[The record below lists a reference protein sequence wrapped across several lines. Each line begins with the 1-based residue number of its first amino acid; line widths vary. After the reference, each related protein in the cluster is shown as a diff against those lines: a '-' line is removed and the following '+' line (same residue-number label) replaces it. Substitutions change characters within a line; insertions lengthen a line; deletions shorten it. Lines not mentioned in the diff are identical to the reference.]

1 MTDHDIR
8 DYIESCEEPIILKD
22 VMSKLTSKDPTISWK
37 RVTKLM
43 REMGFENKVCK
54 NALNDKGKG
63 SVWTRVNAVATDDE
77 VDEVDDDE
85 VDDDEVDD
93 DEDDND
99 EDDDDEDD
107 DDEDDDDEDDDD
119 EDDDDD
125 DDDDEEVEEVEDDE
139 DCDEDDEDS
148 VSDAEKTE
156 GTKDTKA
163 RTRSTAEALRDVSAK
178 NDEDSDLL
186 QRLFIGL
193 TRSRSLKEELMKR
206 QQEMLLELARRI
218 LGLYG
223 SEKERKTYG
232 DF

>member
-1 MTDHDIR
+1 MTDNDIR
-8 DYIESCEEPIILKD
+8 NYIESCEEPIILKD
-22 VMSKLTSKDPTISWK
+22 VMSELTSKDPTISWK

-63 SVWTRVNAVATDDE
+63 SIWMRVNAVATDDE
-77 VDEVDDDE
+77 DEVEEDE
-85 VDDDEVDD
+85 VE
-93 DEDDND
+93 EDD
-99 EDDDDEDD
+99 
-107 DDEDDDDEDDDD
+107 
-119 EDDDDD
+119 
-125 DDDDEEVEEVEDDE
+125 EVEDDE
-139 DCDEDDEDS
+139 DAEDEDEDEDEDDEDDEDEDDDEDTEDDDEDG

>member
-1 MTDHDIR
+1 MTDNDIR
-8 DYIESCEEPIILKD
+8 NYIESCEEPIILKD

-43 REMGFENKVCK
+43 REMGFENGVRK

-63 SVWTRVNAVATDDE
+63 SVWTRVNAVATDD
-77 VDEVDDDE
+77 DDE
-85 VDDDEVDD
+85 VYDSE
-93 DEDDND
+93 DEDCED
-99 EDDDDEDD
+99 EDCEDEDCE
-107 DDEDDDDEDDDD
+107 DEDSCE
-119 EDDDDD
+119 E
-125 DDDDEEVEEVEDDE
+125 DDEEG
-139 DCDEDDEDS
+139 

-193 TRSRSLKEELMKR
+193 NRSRSLKEELMKR